1 MSDKQLMGRVR
12 ETSDE
17 RAFDELY
24 RRYARLLQGFFFRRL
39 GGNEELA
46 ADLMQDTFLR
56 VWTARK
62 QYAEEQDFRT
72 WLFTIAYN
80 LCKNVYRTNMHV

>member
-1 MSDKQLMGRVR
+1 MPDKQLMGRVR

-56 VWTARK
+56 V
-62 QYAEEQDFRT
+62 
-72 WLFTIAYN
+72 
-80 LCKNVYRTNMHV
+80 